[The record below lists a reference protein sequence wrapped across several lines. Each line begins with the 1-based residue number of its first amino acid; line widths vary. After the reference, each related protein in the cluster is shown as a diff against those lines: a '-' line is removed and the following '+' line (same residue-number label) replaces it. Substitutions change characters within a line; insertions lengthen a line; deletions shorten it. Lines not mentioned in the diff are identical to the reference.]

1 MPTTPFF
8 IYSMKIFHNA
18 FILATLVVTPF
29 VGTAAQITVKA
40 VNHIQ
45 LARPACT
52 IELSGKDLAA
62 LGDLQKIHVKDSNGK
77 EVLSQAVGTDL
88 DELHKPD
95 ILIFQSDF
103 APGETKTFTL
113 TTGGKHVYK
122 KEQFK
127 AHGRFVRERFDDF
140 AWENDRIAH
149 RMYGKA
155 LETWKGEPLTS
166 STVDIWTKRV
176 PQMVIDEWYMVDNY
190 HNDTGQG
197 ADFYSAGATR
207 GDGGNGL
214 WSDGKL
220 WVSKNFVDSRVL
232 ADGPVRVMFELVYEP
247 FDVNGKR
254 VSEVKRIT
262 LDAGRNLDHFQSFYK
277 AEGDAGP
284 LVSGIGLKK
293 VAGEKVEF
301 NAERGWLLSWE
312 KVEKNQG
319 MQGVAI
325 VADAKAIDKQTE
337 DKSNNLILVKIGP
350 NNTLSYWAGFGW
362 DKSGQFAD
370 AEAWKKY
377 VDDFA
382 QGLQAP
388 IEVTVSGSE

>member
-1 MPTTPFF
+1 
-8 IYSMKIFHNA
+8 MKLQFTLALLFAA
-18 FILATLVVTPF
+18 FTS
-29 VGTAAQITVKA
+29 TAAQVTVKA
-40 VNHIQ
+40 VNKLQ
-45 LARPACT
+45 VARPACMLE
-52 IELSGKDLAA
+52 IASKDLAP
-62 LGDLQKIHVKDSNGK
+62 LGDLQKIHVKNSNGK
-77 EVLSQAVGTDL
+77 EVLAQAVDSDF

-95 ILIFQSDF
+95 LLIFQADF

-113 TTGGKHVYK
+113 SAGGKHVYK

-176 PQMVIDEWYMVDNY
+176 PKMVIDEWYMLDNY
-190 HNDTGQG
+190 HSDSGEG
-197 ADFYSAGATR
+197 ADFYSAGPSR

-214 WSDGKL
+214 WADSKL

-232 ADGPVRVMFELVYEP
+232 ANGPIRVMFELVYEP
-247 FDVNGKR
+247 FDVNGKKI
-254 VSEVKRIT
+254 SEVKRIT
-262 LDAGRNLDHFQSFYK
+262 LDAGSNLDRFQSFYK
-277 AEGDAGP
+277 GDAGP

-293 VAGEKVEF
+293 TAGEKVEF
-301 NAERGWLLSWE
+301 NAEHGWLLSWQ

-319 MQGVAI
+319 MQGLAI
-325 VADAKAIDKQTE
+325 IADPKAIEKQTD
-337 DKSNNLILVKIGP
+337 DKLNNLMLVKVGP
-350 NNTLSYWAGFGW
+350 DNKLSYWAGFGW

-370 AEAWKKY
+370 ADAWKRY

-382 QGLQAP
+382 PASRSP
-388 IEVTVSGSE
+388 IEVTVSSE